1 MARGTGHRPR
11 RRSASRRRGA
21 GHFGLMGQI
30 VVDGVRRRLWAFIVT
45 LSCSRYQFVWPCFTQ
60 TVEDVCAVLDA
71 AWTFFGGV
79 VRRLVLENASSMI
92 VRADAQSPT
101 LQRAF
106 VEYVQLR
113 GIFADPPRVGHPR
126 DKARIEN
133 QVSYVRERWFE
144 GDLAV
149 VREHAARWCREIAA
163 SRSCRPWRSARAARR
178 GCDGGEDA

>member
-1 MARGTGHRPR
+1 M
-11 RRSASRRRGA
+11 
-21 GHFGLMGQI
+21 
-30 VVDGVRRRLWAFIVT
+30 T

-60 TVEDVCAVLDA
+60 TVEDVCAGLDA

-113 GIFADPPRVGHPR
+113 GIFADPARVGHPR

-163 SRSCRPWRSARAARR
+163 SRPLSAMAIRSGSASRMRRRRRRLSASRSSALIVGVLIAHRLPRRAA
-178 GCDGGEDA
+178 